1 MQCSPSGSSVHG
13 ILQARIMEW
22 IAVPYSR
29 APGDLS
35 DLGIN
40 ATSPALQA
48 DSLPLSH
55 LGSPKY
61 MHIYLINHKF
71 EQSSNVT

>member
-1 MQCSPSGSSVHG
+1 MPS
-13 ILQARIMEW
+13 
-22 IAVPYSR
+22 SR

-40 ATSPALQA
+40 AASPALQA

-71 EQSSNVT
+71 EQSSYVT